1 MVLAAGIARPE
12 NFFAAA
18 RTLGLEI
25 VSTVA
30 FPDHHDFSR
39 SSLARLE
46 REARDGNAEVVLLTA
61 KDLVKLRG
69 RSAVRLAELPVRAE
83 PEPNFWAW
91 LDGRVNGFTP

>member
-18 RTLGLEI
+18 RALGLEVVATI
-25 VSTVA
+25 A
-30 FPDHHDFSR
+30 FPDHHDFPQ

-46 REARDGNAEVVLLTA
+46 GAARDGNAEAILLTA

-69 RSAVRLAELPVRAE
+69 RSVVRLAELPVRAE
-83 PEPNFWAW
+83 PEPSFWAW
-91 LDGRVNGFTP
+91 LDSRVEEFAP